1 VTAVTVDLPVDVRR
15 IWRRWRFPLVVGV
28 LFVSLAVVLAAI
40 ENAPPSRPLDPTDPS
55 SQGGRALAQLV
66 RDRGVEVQPVRNV
79 GGSPM
84 ARGTTVFVP
93 DPTSLTQGD
102 LTYLSLQAATVVV
115 VAPGRRELRA
125 LGIAASPVSSSGA
138 DTRISADCTFGP
150 ARVAGRVHYQGA
162 DYAAPAAAA
171 TCYARGRSS
180 GLFVATSNSAR
191 IIVFGSP
198 RTFTNDWID
207 DEGDAALGLGL
218 LSASPR
224 LEWVVPRPPTAA
236 PADRQQRGLT
246 ELLPHR
252 LLWAT
257 FQLFVA
263 VLLLALWRAR
273 RVGPVVAEPLLVV
286 VRATETVEGRARLL
300 RAARARGAAADALR
314 AATLARLRD
323 RLGLAA
329 DVTRPE
335 AVEPVAR
342 RSGWASAEVDRVLYG
357 PQPADDPALI
367 RLSNELDQLDRTVRR
382 SS

>member
-1 VTAVTVDLPVDVRR
+1 
-15 IWRRWRFPLVVGV
+15 
-28 LFVSLAVVLAAI
+28 
-40 ENAPPSRPLDPTDPS
+40 
-55 SQGGRALAQLV
+55 
-66 RDRGVEVQPVRNV
+66 
-79 GGSPM
+79 
-84 ARGTTVFVP
+84 
-93 DPTSLTQGD
+93 
-102 LTYLSLQAATVVV
+102 
-115 VAPGRRELRA
+115 
-125 LGIAASPVSSSGA
+125 
-138 DTRISADCTFGP
+138 
-150 ARVAGRVHYQGA
+150 
-162 DYAAPAAAA
+162 
-171 TCYARGRSS
+171 
-180 GLFVATSNSAR
+180 
-191 IIVFGSP
+191 
-198 RTFTNDWID
+198 
-207 DEGDAALGLGL
+207 
-218 LSASPR
+218 
-224 LEWVVPRPPTAA
+224 
-236 PADRQQRGLT
+236 
-246 ELLPHR
+246 

-257 FQLFVA
+257 LQLLVA

-273 RVGPVVAEPLLVV
+273 RVGPVVAEPLPVV